1 MSRLVPLPF
10 KRIRKILTSWGFSFQ
25 RSKGSHFVYRN
36 EEGRM
41 TVITNHGSKDIPVK
55 TIKQIIKQTGIP
67 KESFTNRKKIDPN

>member
-1 MSRLVPLPF
+1 
-10 KRIRKILTSWGFSFQ
+10 
-25 RSKGSHFVYRN
+25 
-36 EEGRM
+36 M